1 MVSKKYFLP
10 KFIYFP
16 VVIVLIVFLVISIVV
31 FIDIKVHS
39 KNIHSTISIL
49 NTEKILVH
57 ILRSENHHFYPEI
70 DEPIFSASKMAALAL
85 QLAVTI
91 KPTDARTFL
100 GNELPG
106 LRLFDTEI
114 VVAGEGTNL
123 TTLPYESSPP
133 IEVLLEERK
142 VAEEKLVQ
150 RNNGKDNKP
159 ITNPEHK
166 AVFIY
171 HSHSYESFLPLLK
184 DAKKPNDAVS
194 NDERVN
200 VVDLGQRL
208 ADNLMRRGI
217 GVDHDKTNMAQKL
230 HDKGWKTTKAY
241 TASREIVEAAA
252 GKNNDLNYLIDI
264 HRDSARRELTTKTIN
279 GESFARLYFVVGKEN
294 KNYLENL
301 ELVKTLNSKLEKKY
315 PGISRGIFLKT
326 YKDGNGVYN
335 QDISTKAMLLEI
347 GGVDNNLEELDRTVD
362 VFSEILAEYYW
373 NSKEAQE
380 VNGNG

>member
-1 MVSKKYFLP
+1 M
-10 KFIYFP
+10 
-16 VVIVLIVFLVISIVV
+16 VLIVFLVISIVV
-31 FIDIKVHS
+31 LMDIKVQS

-57 ILRSENHHFYPEI
+57 ILKSENHYFSPEI
-70 DEPIFSASKMAALAL
+70 DEPILSASKMSALAL

-133 IEVLLEERK
+133 VEVLLEERK
-142 VAEEKLVQ
+142 VAEEKLAQ
-150 RNNGKDNKP
+150 RNNASDNKP

-171 HSHSYESFLPLLK
+171 HTHSYESFLPLLK
-184 DAKKPNDAVS
+184 DAKNPNDATS
-194 NDERVN
+194 NDDRVN

-208 ADNLMRRGI
+208 ADNLMRQGI

-230 HDKGWKTTKAY
+230 HDKGWKTSKAY

-252 GKNNDLNYLIDI
+252 VKNNDLNYFIDI

-301 ELVKTLNSKLEKKY
+301 ELVKTLNSELEKKY

-326 YKDGNGVYN
+326 FKDGNGVYN

-347 GGVDNNLEELDRTVD
+347 GGIDNNLEELDRTVD

-373 NSKEAQE
+373 NSKEAKE
-380 VNGNG
+380 VNKNG